1 MFLERQM
8 LQEMIQAYRTA
19 YRVVHTTY
27 RPQTV
32 LYDHTLDRILDT
44 DRQNDSTYSSTTDGP
59 QS

>member
-1 MFLERQM
+1 M

-32 LYDHTLDRILDT
+32 LYDHALDRILDT